1 MSQENRSLRG
11 VVAALRQRIADEE
24 KADRDRAS
32 QLVMLRE
39 ANQHLVLATFSA
51 SDQQAAAELAN
62 QRQTVFLS
70 MLAHELRNPI
80 AAITFANSVIR
91 TLDLGSAKLDKLV
104 DIVGRQSSQLVRL
117 VDDLLDVSRVR
128 TGKLTLQFHEGTLAE
143 ILESALGTARPDIAR
158 REQTVQV
165 DLPADGVRLHA
176 DQVRL
181 AQLFSNLL
189 VNASKFSPPHSTLHV
204 AAAVQGPL
212 VAVTI
217 RDEGKGIA
225 TEDMARMFD
234 LFEQGPDEVLHT
246 LSGGLGIGLSLVRS
260 IATMHG
266 GSVSVAS
273 AGVGHGSEFT
283 VLLPLAAIEGGH
295 AQALPSGAVELRKM
309 L

>member
-1 MSQENRSLRG
+1 MQ
-11 VVAALRQRIADEE
+11 
-24 KADRDRAS
+24 AS
-32 QLVMLRE
+32 
-39 ANQHLVLATFSA
+39 
-51 SDQQAAAELAN
+51 
-62 QRQTVFLS
+62 
-70 MLAHELRNPI
+70 
-80 AAITFANSVIR
+80 
-91 TLDLGSAKLDKLV
+91 
-104 DIVGRQSSQLVRL
+104 
-117 VDDLLDVSRVR
+117 SR
-128 TGKLTLQFHEGTLAE
+128 
-143 ILESALGTARPDIAR
+143 
-158 REQTVQV
+158 
-165 DLPADGVRLHA
+165 
-176 DQVRL
+176 
-181 AQLFSNLL
+181 
-189 VNASKFSPPHSTLHV
+189 PPHSTLHV